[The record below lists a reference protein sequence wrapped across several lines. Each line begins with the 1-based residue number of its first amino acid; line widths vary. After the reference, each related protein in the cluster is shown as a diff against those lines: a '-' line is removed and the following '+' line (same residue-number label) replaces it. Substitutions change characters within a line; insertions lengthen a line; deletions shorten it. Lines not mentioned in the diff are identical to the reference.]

1 MKIAVVTDST
11 AYLSPEQIKE
21 NDIHIVPIPF
31 IVDGQSYDEG
41 IDITTEEFYEKLRTS
56 ETFPS
61 TSQPPI
67 GKLIELYESLGDQ
80 GYDAV
85 ISIHLAGTI
94 SGLVQTLETVK
105 DTVDNIQVVPV
116 DSEITVL
123 LMGYLAIEA
132 ARMAKQGKNLDEI
145 LARLDHLK
153 KTINEYFV
161 VDDLQNLVRGGR
173 LSNAAAFV
181 GSVLKIKPILTFD
194 DETDKIVAF
203 DKVRSSK
210 RALKR
215 VEDLFEED
223 TKDLTYPIKMIVIHA
238 NNEEAAK
245 EWQAKLAKKYPNNS
259 IEISYFG
266 PVIGTH
272 LGENALAL
280 GWMEDIDK

>member
-11 AYLSPEQIKE
+11 AYLSAEQIKE

-31 IVDGQSYDEG
+31 ILDGKSYDEG

-85 ISIHLAGTI
+85 ISIHLASTI

-145 LARLDHLK
+145 LARLDQR
-153 KTINEYFV
+153 IFC
-161 VDDLQNLVRGGR
+161 R
-173 LSNAAAFV
+173 
-181 GSVLKIKPILTFD
+181 
-194 DETDKIVAF
+194 
-203 DKVRSSK
+203 
-210 RALKR
+210 
-215 VEDLFEED
+215 
-223 TKDLTYPIKMIVIHA
+223 
-238 NNEEAAK
+238 
-245 EWQAKLAKKYPNNS
+245 
-259 IEISYFG
+259 
-266 PVIGTH
+266 
-272 LGENALAL
+272 
-280 GWMEDIDK
+280 

>member
-1 MKIAVVTDST
+1 M
-11 AYLSPEQIKE
+11 
-21 NDIHIVPIPF
+21 
-31 IVDGQSYDEG
+31 
-41 IDITTEEFYEKLRTS
+41 
-56 ETFPS
+56 
-61 TSQPPI
+61 
-67 GKLIELYESLGDQ
+67 IELYESLGDQ

-85 ISIHLAGTI
+85 ISIHLASTI

-132 ARMAKQGKNLDEI
+132 GSNRPKQGKNLDEI

-173 LSNAAAFV
+173 LSNSCEAFV

-238 NNEEAAK
+238 NNEAAALK
-245 EWQAKLAKKYPNNS
+245 NGKLNLLKISKQFDRDQLFWSRHRNS
-259 IEISYFG
+259 FRRKCTRPWLDGRYR
-266 PVIGTH
+266 
-272 LGENALAL
+272 
-280 GWMEDIDK
+280 

>member
-1 MKIAVVTDST
+1 M
-11 AYLSPEQIKE
+11 
-21 NDIHIVPIPF
+21 
-31 IVDGQSYDEG
+31 
-41 IDITTEEFYEKLRTS
+41 
-56 ETFPS
+56 
-61 TSQPPI
+61 
-67 GKLIELYESLGDQ
+67 IELYESLGDQ

-105 DTVDNIQVVPV
+105 DTVNNIQVVPV

-223 TKDLTYPIKMIVIHA
+223 TKDLTYPIKMLVIHA

-245 EWQAKLAKKYPNNS
+245 EWEAKLAKKYPNNS